1 MEEELIENVHAPR
14 SEGAQDTRINTAEGR
29 PSSSGYITTEV
40 AAAALRVS
48 PRTVRGYIRAG
59 ELEAISE
66 GEGVQKRWLVSIDS
80 VQALRE
86 QRQASSVIP
95 QGHRLGS
102 ASDVLSE
109 VEAVNTAD
117 LVATVQE
124 LHYRLGRAEARVELQ
139 ALTESTIREERDRLL
154 SQLEQ
159 ERGRVE
165 AERERAK
172 RLRDELEQARRSW
185 WRRFFGIR

>member
-1 MEEELIENVHAPR
+1 MEEELVENVHAPCGEE
-14 SEGAQDTRINTAEGR
+14 SEDTRINAAEGR
-29 PSSSGYITTEV
+29 PISSGYVTTEV

-86 QRQASSVIP
+86 QRQASGAI
-95 QGHRLGS
+95 QGLRSSS
-102 ASDVLSE
+102 AEDVLA
-109 VEAVNTAD
+109 EAETVNTAD

-124 LHYRLGRAEARVELQ
+124 LQYRLGRAEARVELR
-139 ALTESTIREERDRLL
+139 AVAESTIREERDRLL
-154 SQLEQ
+154 SQLEE
-159 ERGRVE
+159 ERGCVE
-165 AERERAK
+165 AERQRAEQ
-172 RLRDELEQARRSW
+172 LRDELEQARRSW

>member
-14 SEGAQDTRINTAEGR
+14 GEGAEYTRINTAEGR
-29 PSSSGYITTEV
+29 PSSGYVTTEV

-86 QRQASSVIP
+86 QRQASGGIP
-95 QGHRLGS
+95 QAHRS
-102 ASDVLSE
+102 AAASDVLAE
-109 VEAVNTAD
+109 AEAVNTAD
-117 LVATVQE
+117 LVVMVQE
-124 LHYRLGRAEARVELQ
+124 LQYRLGRAEARVELQ
-139 ALTESTIREERDRLL
+139 AVAESTMREERERLL
-154 SQLEQ
+154 SQLEE

-165 AERERAK
+165 AERERAEQQ
-172 RLRDELEQARRSW
+172 RDELEQARRSW

>member
-1 MEEELIENVHAPR
+1 MEEELIENVPAPR
-14 SEGAQDTRINTAEGR
+14 GEGAQDTRINTAEGR
-29 PSSSGYITTEV
+29 PSSSGYATTEV

-86 QRQASSVIP
+86 QRQASGAIP
-95 QGHRLGS
+95 QGLRSSS
-102 ASDVLSE
+102 AEDVLAE
-109 VEAVNTAD
+109 AEAVNTAD

-124 LHYRLGRAEARVELQ
+124 LQYRLGRAEARVELQ
-139 ALTESTIREERDRLL
+139 AVAESTIREERDRLL
-154 SQLEQ
+154 SQLEE

-165 AERERAK
+165 AERQRAEQ
-172 RLRDELEQARRSW
+172 LRDELEQARRSW